1 MFSSGINSV
10 AADDIRRT
18 AGSGSRVITVSNT
31 QILQAV
37 NKLKQASECLSARLN
52 TTTQNTENLEKI
64 RVKKSF

>member
-1 MFSSGINSV
+1 MFSSCINSV

-37 NKLKQASECLSARLN
+37 NKLKQASLCK
-52 TTTQNTENLEKI
+52 TQHNYTEHTENLEKI